1 MEISS
6 RTPEGDDNQCA
17 ICGKPVVIEPSQ
29 PPGDAPCPHCG
40 CLLWFG
46 ANSSLLGD
54 SSEDL
59 SEQEVASILQE
70 HPISMQIIEMI
81 PESIARENTVIP
93 LALESEA
100 LIVAIHDPMAYE
112 VLDKLRFILDRDVD
126 VVLASKEAIQAAI
139 NRHYGQS
146 ETESVDSMLA
156 EFTETA
162 IDFTETDYG
171 DGIDSDEPDGC

>member
-29 PPGDAPCPHCG
+29 PSGDAPCPHCG

-59 SEQEVASILQE
+59 SEQEVASMLQG
-70 HPISMQIIEMI
+70 HPISMQVIEMI
-81 PESIARENTVIP
+81 PESIARENTIIP
-93 LALESEA
+93 IALHGEELWIA
-100 LIVAIHDPMAYE
+100 APGAAVNDDAQRTLKAME
-112 VLDKLRFILDRDVD
+112 FILDRDIRLV
-126 VVLASKEAIQAAI
+126 QAAPRI
-139 NRHYGQS
+139 IHAAIEKHYVDRDGV
-146 ETESVDSMLA
+146 ESCWSIWVES
-156 EFTETA
+156 
-162 IDFTETDYG
+162 
-171 DGIDSDEPDGC
+171 PDDPR